1 MHLHSCRELRARL
14 AICHLL
20 PLAYLGLAH
29 PAGLEPAIP
38 ASVARCSIQ
47 LSHGCMMWR
56 PTGVEPDRHGHHSTL
71 DTVSHH
77 NSRLSGMPTLRYG
90 LLAFSYSLTLCR
102 VTACGT
108 SLSLL
113 RTSRAAAIHGYG
125 ALALAQAVGFEPT
138 NLSAFCFRDRC
149 HKPLDHACLTPG
161 VLSLRP
167 RL

>member
-1 MHLHSCRELRARL
+1 
-14 AICHLL
+14 
-20 PLAYLGLAH
+20 
-29 PAGLEPAIP
+29 
-38 ASVARCSIQ
+38 
-47 LSHGCMMWR
+47 MMWR

-138 NLSAFCFRDRC
+138 GLSAFCFQDRC
-149 HKPLDHACLTPG
+149 HRPLDHACIYIAVRPLRAHGTLPFNVAFVERQPNRAVVFSWRDKTTRTTPTLTK
-161 VLSLRP
+161 S
-167 RL
+167 